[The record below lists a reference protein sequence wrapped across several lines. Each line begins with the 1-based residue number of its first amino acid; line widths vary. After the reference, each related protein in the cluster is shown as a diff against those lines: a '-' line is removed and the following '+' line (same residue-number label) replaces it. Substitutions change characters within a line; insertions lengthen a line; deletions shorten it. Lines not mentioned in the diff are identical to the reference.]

1 MLEIK
6 NVSKRYFVK
15 NLAQRTASFR
25 EILMDFIL
33 SPLRFFKKQQTFYAL
48 NQISFSLN
56 KGDSLAVIGQNGSGK
71 STLLKILSK
80 ITSPTKGIIQYSG
93 KVASLLEVGT
103 GFHAELTGRENIF
116 LNGAILGMSPR
127 EIQQKFEA
135 IVSFA
140 QVEDFLDE
148 PVKRYSSGM
157 RLRLAFGIA
166 AHVEPDILIIDEV
179 LAVGD
184 YKFRQK
190 CIDLIQSFGQLQ
202 KIFICVS
209 HDSDIL
215 KKLCTKGLVLDQGK
229 MVFFGPIEEAL
240 QQYLYKKPF
249 PLNSIENHSKIEL

>member
-6 NVSKRYFVK
+6 NISKRYFVK
-15 NLAQRTASFR
+15 SLAQRTVSFR
-25 EILMDFIL
+25 EMLMDFIL
-33 SPLRFFKKQQTFYAL
+33 SPLRLFKKQQTFYAL
-48 NQISFSLN
+48 NEISFSLN
-56 KGDSLAVIGQNGSGK
+56 KGDSLAIIGQNGSGK

-80 ITSPTKGIIQYSG
+80 ITSPTKGTIQYSG

-127 EIQQKFEA
+127 EIQQKFKA
-135 IVSFA
+135 IVNFA
-140 QVEDFLDE
+140 EVEDFLDE

-157 RLRLAFGIA
+157 RLRLAFAIA
-166 AHVEPDILIIDEV
+166 AHVDPDILIIDEV

-190 CIDLIQSFGQLQ
+190 CIDLIQSFEHLQ
-202 KIFICVS
+202 KIFIFVA

-215 KKLCTKGLVLDQGK
+215 KKLCTKGLVLDEGK
-229 MVFFGPIEEAL
+229 MIFFGPIEKAL
-240 QQYLYKKPF
+240 QQYFYKKPF
-249 PLNSIENHSKIEL
+249 SLNQTKNDARIEL